1 MIKEEMTGEKV
12 GVGGGRTREKRIVGY
27 ALRKGEQKGTDGR
40 QITAI
45 NNILSFLC
53 FTCHYFPHARTH
65 KHSQDEHTHAH
76 TRGNDLPASLN
87 HIKAAE
93 ACGEVYSYSTCMI

>member
-1 MIKEEMTGEKV
+1 M
-12 GVGGGRTREKRIVGY
+12 GGSTREKRIMGY

-45 NNILSFLC
+45 NNMLSFLC
-53 FTCHYFPHARTH
+53 FTCHYFPHA
-65 KHSQDEHTHAH
+65 HTHTVARTNTLKTNTHIH

-87 HIKAAE
+87 HIKVAE
-93 ACGEVYSYSTCMI
+93 ACGEVYSYSTCVI

>member
-1 MIKEEMTGEKV
+1 MEDRLQLSIISFHFFALLAITSH
-12 GVGGGRTREKRIVGY
+12 TR
-27 ALRKGEQKGTDGR
+27 
-40 QITAI
+40 
-45 NNILSFLC
+45 
-53 FTCHYFPHARTH
+53 ARTNT
-65 KHSQDEHTHAH
+65 QDEHTHAH